1 MQRDYSLVRRHYLQ
15 QAMMQNGVAFTKTWK
30 GKAGC
35 NIYRNTGYICCV
47 TRRNILYGYA
57 LWRSLVPGRNSYC
70 TGNFIRSII
79 AAFIYKM
86 LYDCSMHSQYVCGRT
101 VILYGTQI
109 SRHSLLM

>member
-79 AAFIYKM
+79 AAFIK
-86 LYDCSMHSQYVCGRT
+86 CCTTAACIRSMCAGV
-101 VILYGTQI
+101 L
-109 SRHSLLM
+109 